1 MRKSMGAMTIMQY
14 FVGSRLEYVRR
25 VPARAEEHERHAR
38 HSDEEEQSDGHAE
51 DALYLIQPALCPR
64 VGDHNRHGD
73 GKSRRGDHVK
83 ERIYRVCGV
92 IIPHDLV
99 AEFVRHR
106 YLEEKSDDL
115 DEQVRG
121 GQYDDAGEK

>member
-51 DALYLIQPALCPR
+51 DALYLIQPAFAR
-64 VGDHNRHGD
+64 A
-73 GKSRRGDHVK
+73 S
-83 ERIYRVCGV
+83 E
-92 IIPHDLV
+92 IIIDTATGSPAV
-99 AEFVRHR
+99 EIM
-106 YLEEKSDDL
+106 
-115 DEQVRG
+115 
-121 GQYDDAGEK
+121 